1 MKAYFFIIALIFMPL
16 SGTVINHHDNHVS
29 SYIFGMIK
37 AVHTLVFTCT
47 YKEAAKGI
55 KQLSSFNTFMKIVN
69 LKSSKCMEALFTPK
83 VHAKTSIFIDCRC
96 IEAGDVLHKGSNGM
110 FFNKTYQWMLWDA
123 ANKCLPLLYK
133 LKNIGPNAQ
142 LIKVHRQN
150 STFVVSDCHSKG
162 RHLNAALEF
171 IQLANFFSNGSSTIL
186 DYIDRTQNIYCRDN
200 FNGLLLKAATVID
213 QDNITSNIEIEDI
226 LSRSHKESGVAAFA
240 KYHYALF
247 CILRERF
254 NFTVKFRN
262 ARGWA
267 GKLGNSSLRLG
278 YIGIMQRNEADVG
291 ASASYNRINRFDFF
305 DILHQ
310 GWKLET
316 AFIYRLT
323 PNIGYKNLKGDFFA
337 PFHIYVWF
345 IMGGICLLL
354 TVVWMCIEY
363 MVSKKTDQFTA
374 VNVIP
379 VNVVGAICQQGMDP
393 SPMGISSRIISLTT
407 FVFSLIFY
415 NYYTSSVVGGL
426 LGNTVE
432 GPSTIDAIIS
442 SELKV
447 SFEDIGYYKI
457 LFQYN
462 KTPRIRKLLEKK
474 VLPHRGP
481 KDLPVYTHL
490 EDALPYVKKG
500 GHAFHC
506 EVVDAYPEIAKQFD
520 VSEICDLRV
529 VFGLLE
535 SELLNFVIHKNS
547 PFTEIFRIVMRR
559 AVETGLDKRI
569 LKQRQPEKPP
579 CSNLY
584 TVYPVDLT
592 GTFSAFIFLAGAI
605 VSSLVL
611 CCIEGLFKV
620 QVQVFKCQLQ

>member
-1 MKAYFFIIALIFMPL
+1 MKAYFIIIAVIFMPL
-16 SGTVINHHDNHVS
+16 SGMVINHQDNHVR

-142 LIKVHRQN
+142 LIK
-150 STFVVSDCHSKG
+150 
-162 RHLNAALEF
+162 
-171 IQLANFFSNGSSTIL
+171 
-186 DYIDRTQNIYCRDN
+186 
-200 FNGLLLKAATVID
+200 
-213 QDNITSNIEIEDI
+213 
-226 LSRSHKESGVAAFA
+226 
-240 KYHYALF
+240 
-247 CILRERF
+247 
-254 NFTVKFRN
+254 
-262 ARGWA
+262 
-267 GKLGNSSLRLG
+267 
-278 YIGIMQRNEADVG
+278 
-291 ASASYNRINRFDFF
+291 
-305 DILHQ
+305 
-310 GWKLET
+310 
-316 AFIYRLT
+316 
-323 PNIGYKNLKGDFFA
+323 
-337 PFHIYVWF
+337 
-345 IMGGICLLL
+345 
-354 TVVWMCIEY
+354 
-363 MVSKKTDQFTA
+363 
-374 VNVIP
+374 
-379 VNVVGAICQQGMDP
+379 
-393 SPMGISSRIISLTT
+393 
-407 FVFSLIFY
+407 
-415 NYYTSSVVGGL
+415 
-426 LGNTVE
+426 
-432 GPSTIDAIIS
+432 
-442 SELKV
+442 
-447 SFEDIGYYKI
+447 
-457 LFQYN
+457 YN